1 LDLLDE
7 IVLLDIYPA
16 RELPM
21 EGVDSGLIFNQLKN
35 TNKILCT
42 KAELPGLAGK
52 FKPGIIIMMGAGDI
66 DTLVGPVKEQLLK
79 HEDS

>member
-1 LDLLDE
+1 LDE

-21 EGVDSGLIFNQLKN
+21 EGVTSDLIFKQLKN
-35 TNKILCT
+35 TNKRLCT
-42 KAELPGLAGK
+42 KSELVGLAAT

-66 DTLVGPVKEQLLK
+66 DGLVEPVKEQLLK
-79 HEDS
+79 YEDR